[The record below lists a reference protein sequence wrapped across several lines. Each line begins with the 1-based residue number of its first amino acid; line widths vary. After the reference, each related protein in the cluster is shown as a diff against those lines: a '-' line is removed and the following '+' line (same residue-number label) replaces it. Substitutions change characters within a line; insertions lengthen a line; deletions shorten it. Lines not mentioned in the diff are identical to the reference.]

1 MQNKFIRWTA
11 FISVILFV
19 IILST
24 RQLSDPDIGFHLK
37 YGQWIVENAQVPTV
51 DQSTYTVSENRY
63 IDPHWAFQVFIYAC
77 YRVLGYEG
85 LSLLLIVCGLFLAII
100 TLIRYRNFNLP
111 ELFSIVLLLFFF
123 LIIES
128 RLILRPEIFSFLFL
142 SLILLILEQYY
153 HRGKKRLFFLPL
165 IMLVWVQVHSLFIL
179 GLAGI
184 CIFFISL
191 WWKNKKPD
199 WSLFLWMFIAFAVCF
214 LNPYHINGVFFPFS
228 LLSRFNSSNIYHQHI
243 AEFKSFFAI
252 DKHTAVEMLFLV
264 FLASTFILY
273 MLTYRKRRL
282 HEWLLLLLSTYL
294 SLVVVRNIPFFAIM
308 NFPVLGDSLRDLE
321 SIYFS
326 KKQPVK
332 WMSYRSGTLVFSVG
346 LIVIFMSGSGI
357 FRVLNGSFY
366 ESDHTNNKAG
376 IGINKFQ
383 LPENASEFL
392 IKNKLNGKLLNSLGI
407 GGWLSW
413 KLSQPVFI
421 DGRLEVMNESLYLE
435 LMDSWNNKLGK
446 LINKYQPRLI
456 VYNYLKYYPWTHQ
469 LYQMPDWKLI
479 YLDGLFVVWAEKEYA
494 RDIPELIPSTFLGAF
509 RFQQINPERI
519 ASRNS
524 ARRAFPD
531 WLSDG
536 RDDST
541 DFFRNIGMFFLQG
554 GDILSA
560 GICLDEVMT
569 RTDGKDI
576 IATQALSEIKQGRKD
591 KKQVEKAEEKG
602 TQLNRNAAMQ
612 YFNRGNDLYRQ
623 KDLQGA
629 IDSYTLAINLDPFY
643 SKALNNRGNIYALL
657 GNYKIAKRDFD
668 SALTIDPAF
677 ADAYLGRGTCKY
689 SLGDRKGALRDW
701 LMAEKLGNLNARR
714 MINLYTK

>member
-1 MQNKFIRWTA
+1 MKLFKVIVFW
-11 FISVILFV
+11 IVILFV

-24 RQLSDPDIGFHLK
+24 RQLSDPDLGFHLK
-37 YGQWIVENAQVPTV
+37 YGRWILQNAQVPTV

-63 IDPHWAFQVFIYAC
+63 IDPHWAFQVLIYTC
-77 YRVLGYEG
+77 YQVLGYEG

-100 TLIRYRNFNLP
+100 TLIRYGNFNLP
-111 ELFSIVLLLFFF
+111 ELLSIVLLLFFF
-123 LIIES
+123 LIMES

-153 HRGKKRLFFLPL
+153 HRGKNRLFFLPL
-165 IMLVWVQVHSLFIL
+165 IMWVWVQVHSLFIL

-184 CIFFISL
+184 LIFFISL

-199 WSLFLWMFIAFAVCF
+199 WLLFLWMFIAFAACF
-214 LNPYHINGVFFPFS
+214 MNPWHINGVFFPFS
-228 LLSRFNSSNIYHQHI
+228 LLSRFNSGNIYHQHI

-252 DKHTAVEMLFLV
+252 DKHTALEMLFLV
-264 FLASTFILY
+264 LLAATFILY
-273 MLTYRKRRL
+273 TLTYRKRKL

-308 NFPVLGDSLRDLE
+308 NFPVMGESLRDLE
-321 SIYFS
+321 SICFS

-332 WMSYRSGTLVFSVG
+332 LMSFFSGRSMLSVG
-346 LIVIFMSGSGI
+346 LIVILISGFGI
-357 FRVLNGSFY
+357 LRVLNGSFY

-376 IGINKFQ
+376 IGLNKYQ
-383 LPENASEFL
+383 LPENASEYL
-392 IKNKLNGKLLNSLGI
+392 IKNKLNGKLLNSLGT

-421 DGRLEVMNESLYLE
+421 DGRLEVMNEALYLE
-435 LMDSWNNKLGK
+435 LMESWNNKLDK

-494 RDIPELIPSTFLGAF
+494 RDIPELIPSTFLGEF
-509 RFQQINPERI
+509 RFQQINPERH
-519 ASRNS
+519 AAGNP
-524 ARRAFPD
+524 AMRAFSA
-531 WLSDG
+531 WLCNG

-554 GDILSA
+554 GDLFSA
-560 GICLDEVMT
+560 GICLDEVMA
-569 RTDGKDI
+569 RTHGKDI
-576 IATQALSEIKQGRKD
+576 IAAQALSEIKQERKD

-629 IDSYTLAINLDPFY
+629 IGSYTLAINLDPFY
-643 SKALNNRGNIYALL
+643 SKALNNRGNVYALI
-657 GNYKIAKRDFD
+657 GNYKTAQRDFN
-668 SALTIDPAF
+668 SALTIDPTF
-677 ADAYLGRGTCKY
+677 ADAYLGRGSCKY
-689 SLGDRKGALRDW
+689 SLGDRKGALQDW

-714 MINLYTK
+714 LINLYSK